1 MASIISVLKRK
12 LASILP
18 LPSTGS
24 DSERATAAG
33 VAGIGS
39 EANDLDDDDNR
50 LVKRQRRSLLVGDDD
65 DDDATAILSG
75 TATPYLLSETAR
87 FPPLQPHDH
96 NHASSGLLK
105 FEKPSSSSSLISSLT
120 HLPQDVLS
128 HCLYYIHTRSDRF
141 ALQVSCKT
149 LYHASNT
156 DKMLVHLDLG
166 GDVTAIAHSRGTHA
180 FYGELDEDAATPA
193 AAVAAAVA
201 GDDNDVDNDDDPDA
215 FVMVRRLQILRH
227 RGNIIG
233 GNEDQEENI
242 GDTGVP
248 GEHGPA
254 GAAASQSTKSTPS
267 RPSPIANGFILES
280 DTSVTACTKLV
291 KFAAAGN
298 VQAIYMYVWL
308 IGFVDDACPSCIVM
322 LSHIIIPC
330 CSSSSS
336 SLDYVFITGSP

>member
-1 MASIISVLKRK
+1 MALASIISVLKRK

-18 LPSTGS
+18 LPSAGS
-24 DSERATAAG
+24 DLERATVAR

-39 EANDLDDDDNR
+39 EANDLNDDDDDSR
-50 LVKRQRRSLLVGDDD
+50 PVKRQRRSLLVGDVDE
-65 DDDATAILSG
+65 DASTAKLSG

-87 FPPLQPHDH
+87 FPPSPDYPH
-96 NHASSGLLK
+96 NHVSSGLLK
-105 FEKPSSSSSLISSLT
+105 FEKPSSSSSSSLISLT
-120 HLPQDVLS
+120 HLPQDVLT

-141 ALQVSCKT
+141 TLQVSCKT

-180 FYGELDEDAATPA
+180 FYGELDEDAATSA
-193 AAVAAAVA
+193 AAAD
-201 GDDNDVDNDDDPDA
+201 DDNDVDNDDDPDA
-215 FVMVRRLQILRH
+215 FAIVRRLQLLRH
-227 RGNIIG
+227 RGNLIG
-233 GNEDQEENI
+233 GNEDDEENV
-242 GDTGVP
+242 GETVVP

-280 DTSVTACTKLV
+280 DTSVAACTKLV

-298 VQAIYMYVWL
+298 VQAIYMYVWF
-308 IGFVDDACPSCIVM
+308 IGFVDYACPGCIVM
-322 LSHIIIPC
+322 HSHIIISC

-336 SLDYVFITGSP
+336 SLDYAFIIGSP